1 MAQARRWLWGLVPL
15 LAFWLLGI
23 WLETRRVEADLSTT
37 ARATAASG
45 SWVPAKFLVR
55 GRDVIVGGD
64 AYDPA
69 DRAALIQ
76 SLDRIPGVRRVISRA
91 RLVPVA
97 KPYAWSATKDAGTL
111 ALAGDVPSPK
121 AKIAVIDRAEGARI
135 DDTTAFARGAPEG
148 FATAAGFGLTQL
160 AGLSKGRVALDDN
173 VLTISG
179 RASDGAARDKVVAA
193 LGSLPSGFTLG
204 AHDITAPSYDFTA
217 SSDPGAGTLTLKG
230 SVPDDAAHAKIVDA
244 AKTAFAG
251 AKIDDQV
258 KVQAGAPDGFG
269 SAAVAGLKQL
279 SRLDKGQLALSDSS
293 LSLTGGALFP
303 KAEGQIKTALADL
316 PKGFSAKSDVRA
328 EPPAAGT
335 DAAGCQSLFGDLL
348 GKGKIQFETAK
359 AKIDG
364 VSSGL
369 LDHLVGIALRC
380 PAQTIEISGHTDSSG
395 NEQFNLDLSKR
406 RAQAVVDYLAD
417 AGLDRGHLTA
427 IGYGATKPIAPNDT
441 PDGMAKNRRIEFVV
455 K

>member
-15 LAFWLLGI
+15 AAFWLLGA
-23 WLETRRVEADLSTT
+23 WLETRRVEADLSAT
-37 ARATAASG
+37 ARATAASAG
-45 SWVPAKFLVR
+45 WVPARLLVR

-76 SLDRIPGVRRVISRA
+76 ALDKIPGVRRVVARA

-97 KPYAWSATKDAGTL
+97 KPYAWSATKESGTL
-111 ALAGDVPSPK
+111 ALAGDVPSPQ
-121 AKIAVIDRAEGARI
+121 AKIAIIDRAEGARI
-135 DDTTAFARGAPEG
+135 DDGTAFARGAPDG
-148 FATAAGFGLTQL
+148 FPAAAAFGLTQL
-160 AGLSKGRVALDDN
+160 AGLAKGRVALEDKI
-173 VLTISG
+173 LSISG
-179 RASDGAARDKVVAA
+179 MASDGAARDKVVTALAA
-193 LGSLPSGFTLG
+193 LPEGFTLG
-204 AHDITAPSYDFTA
+204 AHEITAPSYDFTA
-217 SSDPGAGTLTLKG
+217 GSDPGTLTLKG
-230 SVPDDAAHAKIVDA
+230 SVPDAAAHAKLLDA
-244 AKTAFAG
+244 ARTAFVG
-251 AKIDDQV
+251 ARIDDEV
-258 KVQAGAPDGFG
+258 KVQGGAPDGFG
-269 SAAVAGLKQL
+269 QAALAGLRQL

-293 LSLTGGALFP
+293 LSLTGSALFP
-303 KAEGQIKTALADL
+303 KAEGQIRTALADL
-316 PKGFSAKSDVRA
+316 PKGFSARSDIGA
-328 EPPAAGT
+328 APPAAGT
-335 DAAGCQSLFGDLL
+335 DAAGCQALFGELL

-380 PAQTIEISGHTDSSG
+380 PAQTIEISGHTDASG
-395 NEQFNLDLSKR
+395 NEQSNLDLSKR